1 MKNRHIRYTF
11 DRKSFFGKAAIF
23 CLILS
28 MVLRGIGGLLNRTI
42 FEDWFTIVEFGL
54 PILCAL
60 LYLLSLLIFGRKWFK
75 VTVFP
80 FVLGVMACVVRLFS
94 FDNLMQ
100 QEVSVER
107 ILVSVFFYLV
117 VTALY
122 SAIAFG
128 GLRARILL
136 FLLFLVPLGY
146 HAVFEIYPTVLSGF
160 GLNLSLILMELSVLA
175 VIFAMIF
182 VSLALSSK
190 PRVSPVDPESG
201 KNVVPPLP
209 GDRLDEKPPV
219 VTTEAPAEKPE
230 KPSEP
235 APAEQQ
241 PVTEKPEPV
250 IEKPEP
256 ADKKP
261 EPAPASCESTP
272 VSSWPAPAEKEDP
285 DYDPFAPS
293 SGPIK
298 LTLNPDLGDLSD
310 KGEDA

>member
-1 MKNRHIRYTF
+1 M
-11 DRKSFFGKAAIF
+11 
-23 CLILS
+23 
-28 MVLRGIGGLLNRTI
+28 
-42 FEDWFTIVEFGL
+42 
-54 PILCAL
+54 
-60 LYLLSLLIFGRKWFK
+60 
-75 VTVFP
+75 
-80 FVLGVMACVVRLFS
+80 
-94 FDNLMQ
+94 
-100 QEVSVER
+100 
-107 ILVSVFFYLV
+107 
-117 VTALY
+117 
-122 SAIAFG
+122 
-128 GLRARILL
+128 
-136 FLLFLVPLGY
+136 
-146 HAVFEIYPTVLSGF
+146 
-160 GLNLSLILMELSVLA
+160 SVLA

-235 APAEQQ
+235 ALAEPQT
-241 PVTEKPEPV
+241 VDEKPEPV

-256 ADKKP
+256 AAEKP

>member
-28 MVLRGIGGLLNRTI
+28 VVLRGIGGLLNRTI
-42 FEDWFTIVEFGL
+42 FEDLFTIVEFGL

-60 LYLLSLLIFGRKWFK
+60 LYVICLLIFGRKWFK

-100 QEVSVER
+100 QEMSVER
-107 ILVSVFFYLV
+107 ILVSVFFYLL

-122 SAIAFG
+122 SAVAFG

-136 FLLFLVPLGY
+136 FLLFLLPLGY
-146 HAVFEIYPTVLSGF
+146 HAVFEIYPTVVSGF

-219 VTTEAPAEKPE
+219 VTTEAPAEKP
-230 KPSEP
+230 SEP
-235 APAEQQ
+235 APTESQSVA
-241 PVTEKPEPV
+241 EKPEPV

-256 ADKKP
+256 AAEKP
-261 EPAPASCESTP
+261 EPAPASYESTP
-272 VSSWPAPAEKEDP
+272 VSSWSAPKEKEDP

>member
-28 MVLRGIGGLLNRTI
+28 VVLRGIGGLLNRTI

-60 LYLLSLLIFGRKWFK
+60 LYVICLLIFGRKWFK

-122 SAIAFG
+122 SAVAFG

-235 APAEQQ
+235 ALAEPQT
-241 PVTEKPEPV
+241 VDEKPEPV

-256 ADKKP
+256 AAEKP

-272 VSSWPAPAEKEDP
+272 VSSWSAPKEKEDP

>member
-1 MKNRHIRYTF
+1 M
-11 DRKSFFGKAAIF
+11 
-23 CLILS
+23 
-28 MVLRGIGGLLNRTI
+28 
-42 FEDWFTIVEFGL
+42 
-54 PILCAL
+54 
-60 LYLLSLLIFGRKWFK
+60 
-75 VTVFP
+75 
-80 FVLGVMACVVRLFS
+80 
-94 FDNLMQ
+94 
-100 QEVSVER
+100 
-107 ILVSVFFYLV
+107 
-117 VTALY
+117 
-122 SAIAFG
+122 
-128 GLRARILL
+128 
-136 FLLFLVPLGY
+136 GY

-175 VIFAMIF
+175 VIVAMIF

-235 APAEQQ
+235 ALAEPQT
-241 PVTEKPEPV
+241 VDEKPEPV

-256 ADKKP
+256 EAEKP
-261 EPAPASCESTP
+261 EPAPASYESIP
-272 VSSWPAPAEKEDP
+272 VSSWSAPKEKEDP

-293 SGPIK
+293 SEPIK

>member
-100 QEVSVER
+100 QEMSVER

-128 GLRARILL
+128 GLRSRILL

-219 VTTEAPAEKPE
+219 VTTEAPAEKPLNLPRRNRS
-230 KPSEP
+230 PSLKSRNP
-235 APAEQQ
+235 LSKSRSRQ
-241 PVTEKPEPV
+241 PKSRNLPLP
-250 IEKPEP
+250 
-256 ADKKP
+256 
-261 EPAPASCESTP
+261 
-272 VSSWPAPAEKEDP
+272 
-285 DYDPFAPS
+285 
-293 SGPIK
+293 
-298 LTLNPDLGDLSD
+298 LTRAHRFLPGLLLRRRKILTMIPLPPLPGLLN
-310 KGEDA
+310 

>member
-28 MVLRGIGGLLNRTI
+28 VVLRGIGGLLNRTI
-42 FEDWFTIVEFGL
+42 FEDLFTIVEFGL

-60 LYLLSLLIFGRKWFK
+60 LYVICLLIFGRKWFK

-100 QEVSVER
+100 QEMSVER

-122 SAIAFG
+122 SAVAFG

-136 FLLFLVPLGY
+136 FLLFLLPLGY
-146 HAVFEIYPTVLSGF
+146 HAVFEIYPTVVSGF

-219 VTTEAPAEKPE
+219 VTTEAPAEKP
-230 KPSEP
+230 SEP
-235 APAEQQ
+235 APTESQSVA
-241 PVTEKPEPV
+241 EKPEPV

-256 ADKKP
+256 AAEKP
-261 EPAPASCESTP
+261 EPAPASYESTP
-272 VSSWPAPAEKEDP
+272 VSSWSAPKEKEDP